1 MSLSESELGTLGQR
15 YWPGVN
21 YRIVKIVN
29 WFILNAKLSAQIKW
43 KIARKSN
50 FYSKSYPV
58 QSITVSYSTLN
69 LICDVCHVKCPVLW
83 RWLYGWTNSSLTG
96 HTKLLVR
103 VMIIFSQTI
112 RQYNLYFTMLFNRY
126 GPYHMDHIIW
136 FIWYGFAIDHM
147 IWSISYRLH
156 CITNS

>member
-1 MSLSESELGTLGQR
+1 MSLSESEMGTLGQR
-15 YWPGVN
+15 YWPAVN

-83 RWLYGWTNSSLTG
+83 RWLYGWTNSSLTD
-96 HTKLLVR
+96 HTKLLVK
-103 VMIIFSQTI
+103 VIIFSRTI
-112 RQYNLYFTMLFNRY
+112 PCYTSACCFID
-126 GPYHMDHIIW
+126 MDHIIW
-136 FIWYGFAIDHM
+136 IVSYGVWYDMVHM
-147 IWSISYRLH
+147 I
-156 CITNS
+156 

>member
-15 YWPGVN
+15 YWPAVN
-21 YRIVKIVN
+21 YRIAKIVN

-69 LICDVCHVKCPVLW
+69 LICDVYHVKCPVLW
-83 RWLYGWTNSSLTG
+83 RWLYGWTNSSLNRPY
-96 HTKLLVR
+96 KAACESDRKPSLVILIH
-103 VMIIFSQTI
+103 VIPSMWTI
-112 RQYNLYFTMLFNRY
+112 SYRS
-126 GPYHMDHIIW
+126 YHMDHIIW

-147 IWSISYRLH
+147 IWSLSYRLH
-156 CITNS
+156 CISDS

>member
-1 MSLSESELGTLGQR
+1 VSLTESELGTLGQR
-15 YWPGVN
+15 YWPAVN

-83 RWLYGWTNSSLTG
+83 RLLHGWTNSSLNRPYKTACEG
-96 HTKLLVR
+96 DDYFLANHPLL
-103 VMIIFSQTI
+103 
-112 RQYNLYFTMLFNRY
+112 YLTMLFHRY
-126 GPYHMDHIIW
+126 GPYYMDHIIW
-136 FIWYGFAIDHM
+136 FIWYGFDIDHM
-147 IWSISYRLH
+147 IWYLPNR
-156 CITNS
+156 